1 MYVCRHATTKVVVF
15 VTTSGEVTISEN
27 ELVSV
32 SALEF
37 TGNVE
42 GWGTAQGYEVINLTD
57 TDVELPSDYSGEV
70 YKLVEDGDSY
80 RFDPILE

>member
-37 TGNVE
+37 SGNAE
-42 GWGTAQGYEVINLTD
+42 GWGTAQGYEVINLSEE
-57 TDVELPSDYSGEV
+57 DVDLPADYSGEM
-70 YKLVEDGDSY
+70 YKLVEDNGSY